1 MGSTRD
7 LLGRV
12 LVVASDHH
20 YDVHPAARCL
30 FKPALNGVSV
40 SCNQCQLAPDGVT
53 IDPLFGLGSP
63 PSFSSAQSKGTE
75 MNFADTAERTAF
87 RAEFRRWIEENLP
100 PEICVDDAAS
110 QRVASAHG
118 TLEKR
123 TCIPPAGLTSSGLRN
138 TAVAAQASCN
148 RSDENYFRA
157 RPPLLPTLSALKLL
171 GPTLIQ
177 WGTEQQE
184 TQLATEPQPRQHHQR
199 ARRWQ
204 KVERNLSCGR
214 NLPSHGYCAVT
225 R

>member
-110 QRVASAHG
+110 QRVASAHS

-123 TCIPPAGLTSSGLRN
+123 TAWQQKMHAAGWVNVFWPQEYGGRGASFVQQVRRKLFPRSPAPAIHPERIEAVGPDLDPVGNRAARNPTCHRASAPTTSS
-138 TAVAAQASCN
+138 TSA
-148 RSDENYFRA
+148 
-157 RPPLLPTLSALKLL
+157 PLAK
-171 GPTLIQ
+171 G
-177 WGTEQQE
+177 
-184 TQLATEPQPRQHHQR
+184 
-199 ARRWQ
+199 
-204 KVERNLSCGR
+204 
-214 NLPSHGYCAVT
+214 
-225 R
+225 